1 MVADEPRAEFSVR
14 PEEAGMRLDRWLAT
28 RFPELSRTRLKT
40 LVETGHVTVG
50 GQARKAAYRVR
61 AEERVSVEFV
71 SREPQRLVPEPV
83 PLSIVYEDADL
94 LVVDKPAGMVVHPGA
109 GHASGTLA
117 AAALAHAP
125 SVAGVG
131 GQGRPGIVHRL
142 DKGTSGLLVVAKR
155 PQAYEA
161 LVRQF
166 AARRVSRRYLALVH
180 GEVKPSRGVIE
191 APIGRHP
198 RDRTRMA
205 IRPKG
210 GGKAALTSYT
220 VLERF
225 PGFSYLEAR
234 LGTGR
239 THQIRVHLASLG
251 HPVVGDATYRRRSTP
266 RIRDPILSALVDGL
280 AGVALHAATLGFSH
294 PVTGK
299 PLEFASALPDRISL
313 LLSHLRNTR
322 NT

>member
-1 MVADEPRAEFSVR
+1 VADEDRAELSVR
-14 PEEAGMRLDRWLAT
+14 PEEAGTRLDRWLAA
-28 RFPELSRTRLKT
+28 RFPELSRTRLQA
-40 LVETGHVTVG
+40 LVETGKVTVA
-50 GQARKAAYRVR
+50 GQPRRAAYRVR
-61 AEERVSVEFV
+61 AGERVAVEIALP
-71 SREPQRLVPEPV
+71 EPQRLAPEPV

-117 AAALAHAP
+117 AALLAHAP

-142 DKGTSGLLVVAKR
+142 DKGTSGLLVVAKSPR
-155 PQAYEA
+155 AYEA
-161 LVRQF
+161 LVRQL

-205 IRPKG
+205 IRPEG
-210 GGKAALTSYT
+210 EGKAALTSYT

-225 PGFSYLEAR
+225 AGVSYLEAK

-251 HPVVGDATYRRRSTP
+251 HPVLGDATYRGRSTP
-266 RIRDPILSALVDGL
+266 RIRDPILSGLVDGL
-280 AGVALHAATLGFSH
+280 AGVALHAAALSFFH
-294 PVTGK
+294 PVTGQ
-299 PLEFASALPDRISL
+299 PLDFASPLPDRISR
-313 LLSHLRNTR
+313 LLSHLRNR
-322 NT
+322 RSA